1 MKDLEQSNYSGCID
15 PWDVAYNQ
23 GRTRAALDFARTLDR
38 LWNRMLA
45 VLVLVC
51 VGVILTLF
59 LPGPF
64 TLWRGAAI
72 GAEFIAVLLLFK
84 PMEGDL

>member
-1 MKDLEQSNYSGCID
+1 MKDYTLSTSSVSTD
-15 PWDVAYNQ
+15 PWDVAYRQ
-23 GRTRAALDFARTLDR
+23 GRASAALDFTRTLDR

-51 VGVILTLF
+51 VGVILTIF

-64 TLWRGAAI
+64 SLWRGAAI
-72 GAEFIAVLLLFK
+72 GAEFIAMLLLFK

>member
-45 VLVLVC
+45 VLLLVC
-51 VGVILTLF
+51 LGVILTIF

-64 TLWRGAAI
+64 TLARGVALCS
-72 GAEFIAVLLLFK
+72 EFIAMLLLFK
-84 PMEGDL
+84 PMEGE